1 MKNKYQGILL
11 IPILLAFYMAVGT
24 PEFNLKYN
32 KPSPIP
38 NVNELDYSSQIE
50 DIEVLQADIEDKLQ
64 ELKAGLEELRP
75 DESIPLSLE
84 LQIHLKN
91 ECEKYGVDINEAIAI
106 MLTENP
112 TVDPTLVH
120 KNDNGTVDTGI
131 MQINSCHK
139 KEFEDMGFT
148 DLKDPKQNISYGIY
162 FISTLGKYE
171 GEQKYTAYNR
181 GEGGMKKLANRGIT
195 STEYSRKVMRKLRD
209 REWRDVNILRRRW

>member
-1 MKNKYQGILL
+1 MKNKYQGILI
-11 IPILLAFYMAVGT
+11 IPILLAFYFTVGT

-64 ELKAGLEELRP
+64 ELKAGLEELKS

-91 ECEKYGVDINEAIAI
+91 ECEKYGVNVNEAVAI
-106 MLTENP
+106 MAVENETFNP
-112 TVDPTLVH
+112 KLKH
-120 KNDNGTVDTGI
+120 KNNNGTYDWGLFQVNDCWIEELKGI
-131 MQINSCHK
+131 
-139 KEFEDMGFT
+139 GVT
-148 DLKDPKQNISYGIY
+148 DLLDPKQNITAGVYI
-162 FISTLGKYE
+162 ISTLDKYS
-171 GEQKYTAYNR
+171 GEQKYTAYNH

-195 STEYSRKVMRKLRD
+195 STEYSRKVMEKLRD
-209 REWRDVNILRRRW
+209 RE